1 MNKIEDNNSEGNTSN
16 SDNMNENGWSDSSQ
30 QSCSARK
37 REKRTRNRPSK
48 AERFSEEREELIKE
62 LESKMGLTEEIRGV
76 LLYDLEHNNE
86 LKEYLK
92 NKIPEIR
99 KLYKCGCW
107 NYFIQ
112 KEENR
117 DEIGLLKSI
126 FKSEKYELISKRI
139 LAEREGEKKQY
150 SGIYFFKDLNIN
162 QYFK

>member
-1 MNKIEDNNSEGNTSN
+1 MNKIEENNNENDSQGNTSN
-16 SDNMNENGWSDSSQ
+16 SDNMNENN
-30 QSCSARK
+30 K
-37 REKRTRNRPSK
+37 IEKRRRNRPSK
-48 AERFSEEREELIKE
+48 ADRFIQEREELVKE
-62 LESKMGLTEEIRGV
+62 LEKMMGLTEENRGV
-76 LLYDLEHNNE
+76 LLYDLEHNEE

-92 NKIPEIR
+92 SKIPEIR

-117 DEIGLLKSI
+117 DIIGLLKSI

>member
-1 MNKIEDNNSEGNTSN
+1 MNKIEDNNSLENASN
-16 SDNMNENGWSDSSQ
+16 SESSNMNG
-30 QSCSARK
+30 K

-48 AERFSEEREELIKE
+48 SEIFVEEREELIKE
-62 LESKMGLTEEIRGV
+62 LEKKIGLTEEKRMV

-92 NKIPEIR
+92 VKIPKIR
-99 KLYKCGCW
+99 KIYKCGCW

-126 FKSEKYELISKRI
+126 FKNENYNITNKRI
-139 LAEREGEKKQY
+139 LCIKGEVKKLY
-150 SGIYFFKDLNIN
+150 MELYFNKI
-162 QYFK
+162 